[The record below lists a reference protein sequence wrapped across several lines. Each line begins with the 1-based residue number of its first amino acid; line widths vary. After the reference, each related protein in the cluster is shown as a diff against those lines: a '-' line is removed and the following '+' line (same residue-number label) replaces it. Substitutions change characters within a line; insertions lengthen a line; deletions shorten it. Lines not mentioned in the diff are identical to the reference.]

1 MADWDDAMSGP
12 EPEAF
17 DLNWEPEIHVP
28 EDVEQARLAEQPLPW
43 VRMSDLAGTEP
54 PRRKWIVEG
63 WLPSGAATLLAGG
76 GGVGKSLMTQQWLTA
91 ISLGLDWLGMK
102 TAAAVPTMFV
112 NCEDEIDEIHRRN
125 NDIARAL
132 GFNVAT
138 FQDFH
143 ALSRAGELGNELGT
157 FDQERKM
164 RLSAFF
170 YQIERDALALGV
182 KAIGLDN
189 VAHLFTGNENVRG
202 EVTQFMNACT
212 RLAIAIDGAVIV
224 LGHPAKVEG
233 STYSGSTSWEN
244 AVRSRLFLQR
254 PEVDE
259 GQEQDP
265 NERVLSREK
274 SNYAAKDERVTMV
287 WHHGAFVSRD
297 MIPET
302 ATPAYEAAGKFN
314 ALFLQCL
321 DECNKQRRAVSHSPY
336 SRTFAPKVFAKMPAG
351 QRARVADFEAA
362 MERLLAA
369 GKIAAEQE
377 LWLNPANRHP
387 VIGLARLG

>member
-1 MADWDDAMSGP
+1 
-12 EPEAF
+12 
-17 DLNWEPEIHVP
+17 
-28 EDVEQARLAEQPLPW
+28 
-43 VRMSDLAGTEP
+43 
-54 PRRKWIVEG
+54 
-63 WLPSGAATLLAGG
+63 
-76 GGVGKSLMTQQWLTA
+76 
-91 ISLGLDWLGMK
+91 
-102 TAAAVPTMFV
+102 
-112 NCEDEIDEIHRRN
+112 
-125 NDIARAL
+125 
-132 GFNVAT
+132 
-138 FQDFH
+138 
-143 ALSRAGELGNELGT
+143 
-157 FDQERKM
+157 
-164 RLSAFF
+164 
-170 YQIERDALALGV
+170 
-182 KAIGLDN
+182 
-189 VAHLFTGNENVRG
+189 
-202 EVTQFMNACT
+202 MNACT

-274 SNYAAKDERVTMV
+274 SNYAAKDEKVLMV

-297 MIPET
+297 MLPVQE
-302 ATPAYEAAGKFN
+302 TPAYEASGKFN
-314 ALFLQCL
+314 ALFLDCL

-351 QRARVADFEAA
+351 KRARVADFEAA

-369 GKIAAEQE
+369 GKIGAEQP

-387 VIGLARLG
+387 VIGLARLAQ